1 MIMITLRIGTSEFMA
16 RLVRIPEI
24 KASMGVGLWP
34 MPAVPA
40 LQRYTSDFVGGRVK
54 DFPENKTL
62 FYYIPTDQRITS
74 YSHKLS
80 YDAESILWLLLYWA
94 IQIQPKRGNKEDQIP
109 GSLWVDLTSGDDKLD
124 PRRRFVNDYSAV
136 CHPDY
141 RPLDTLLMSLFQQLS
156 GYQEYVSLPSEGYK
170 VVSQDPDATVDTRK
184 EEEYLHEAFQRT
196 ILNFIVE
203 NIEQPF
209 MKAEISPIRRKK
221 EKEVGVSQSRTT
233 GASAKR
239 SHDMMQLGSTV
250 RGEGTVTG
258 ARKKKKIQREET
270 VTGNETVGRAG
281 PQTRSGM

>member
-1 MIMITLRIGTSEFMA
+1 MA

-24 KASMGVGLWP
+24 AATPSVYKHLP
-34 MPAVPA
+34 MPQLA
-40 LQRYTSDFVGGRVK
+40 LTGNALKRYQDCVGERLNSFSTSTSLTYEIAGKQDIR
-54 DFPENKTL
+54 ENYKH
-62 FYYIPTDQRITS
+62 R
-74 YSHKLS
+74 LS

-109 GSLWVDLTSGDDKLD
+109 GSLWVALTSGDDTLD
-124 PRRRFVNDYSAV
+124 PRHLFVDRYSAG

-141 RPLDTLLMSLFQQLS
+141 RPLDTLLTSLFQQLS

-170 VVSQDPDATVDTRK
+170 VLSGKPDATVDTRK

-209 MKAEISPIRRKK
+209 MKAQISPTRRKK
-221 EKEVGVSQSRTT
+221 EKEVGVSQS
-233 GASAKR
+233 GASAAKR
-239 SHDMMQLGSTV
+239 SHDMMLGSTV
-250 RGEGTVTG
+250 RGQGTVTP
-258 ARKKKKIQREET
+258 ARKKTRIQREDT
-270 VTGNETVGRAG
+270 VTGNETMGKAG